1 MVRGKEHISY
11 EERLR
16 VLGLLVSLEKRLLW
30 GDLLAVFLYLKGPT
44 RKLERDFLPGCGV
57 IGQGGTALN

>member
-44 RKLERDFLPGCGV
+44 RKLERDF
-57 IGQGGTALN
+57 